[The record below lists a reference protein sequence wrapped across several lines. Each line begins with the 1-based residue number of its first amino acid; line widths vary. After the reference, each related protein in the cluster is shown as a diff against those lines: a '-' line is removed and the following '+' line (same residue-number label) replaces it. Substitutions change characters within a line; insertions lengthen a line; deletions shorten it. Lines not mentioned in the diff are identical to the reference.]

1 MRGLVIC
8 LWLGAGL
15 LLAGCGVRD
24 PAASAETTILTGPRF
39 WTEDPAHPWAQGL
52 LVREGRIVRYLD
64 RQEMAREAARGGT
77 IRQLSGGLAVPG
89 LVDAHAHILGY
100 GLSRTKVD
108 LVGTQTLDE
117 ALSRVAAFAQAHPDK
132 LWIEGRGWDQNDWP
146 DHAWPSADRLEQVVP
161 DRPCA
166 LRRVDGHAL
175 WVNRAALTAA
185 GINFSTP
192 DPPGGMIYKDGSGR
206 PTGILVDNAADLVLG
221 KIPEPS
227 DGEIE
232 QALETAAK
240 DLLAVGLTGVHD
252 MGIDRRTWK
261 TMKRLAAKGRFP
273 LRVFAYASDQSEL
286 AREILARGTEQ
297 SGRLHLVGIKF
308 YADGALGSRGAR
320 LLEPYTDDPYQ
331 KGLWVTPP
339 EQLRERIGKTLEAGL
354 QPAVHAIGDAANKEV
369 IDDYIQALE
378 SAGGRT
384 AFHPRLEHAQIVDLA
399 DIPRV
404 AEHEIVASMQPTHA
418 TSDMPW
424 ALDRVGPRRLRGAYA
439 WRRFLDAGALL
450 AFGSDFPVESI
461 DPRLGLYAAV
471 TRQDIAG
478 EPPGG
483 WLPGQRLTL
492 AEAVA
497 AFTRGAAQAVGA
509 GRELGTM
516 EPGHDCDLTVFERN
530 LFNLPPSAILETPV
544 TATVIAGRVFLPTA
558 ETRSPASGKEG
569 PGAKEPK
576 KE

>member
-8 LWLGAGL
+8 LCLGASM
-15 LLAGCGVRD
+15 LLAGCEARD
-24 PAASAETTILTGPRF
+24 PFASAETAILTGPRF

-52 LVREGRIVRYLD
+52 LVREGRIVCYLD
-64 RQEMAREAARGGT
+64 RQQMAREASRGGT
-77 IRQLSGGLAVPG
+77 IRQLPGSLAVPG

-108 LVGTQTLDE
+108 LVGTETLDD
-117 ALSRVAAFAQAHPDK
+117 ALSRVAAFARTHPDK
-132 LWIEGRGWDQNDWP
+132 RWIEGRGWDQNDWP

-175 WVNRAALTAA
+175 WVNRAALAAA
-185 GINFSTP
+185 GINSSTP
-192 DPPGGMIYKDGSGR
+192 DPPGGTIYKDGSGR
-206 PTGILVDNAADLVLG
+206 PTGILVDNAADLVFE
-221 KIPEPS
+221 KISEPS
-227 DGEIE
+227 DAEIE
-232 QALETAAK
+232 QALETAAQ

-261 TMKRLAAKGRFP
+261 TMKRLAAEGRFP

-286 AREILARGTEQ
+286 AKEILRKGPER

-320 LLEPYTDDPYQ
+320 LLEPYTDDPHQ

-339 EQLRERIGKTLEAGL
+339 EQLRERVRKTLEAGL
-354 QPAVHAIGDAANKEV
+354 QPAVHAIGDAANREV
-369 IDDYIQALE
+369 IDDYIQAQE
-378 SAGGRT
+378 SVGGHT
-384 AFHPRLEHAQIVDLA
+384 AFHPRLEHAQVMDLA

-404 AEHEIVASMQPTHA
+404 AEHGIIASMQPTHA

-424 ALDRVGPRRLRGAYA
+424 AEDRVGAQRLRGAYA
-439 WRRFLDAGALL
+439 WRRFLDAGAVL

-461 DPRLGLYAAV
+461 DPRLGLYSAV
-471 TRQDIAG
+471 TRQDRAG

-483 WLPGQRLTL
+483 WLPRQRLTL
-492 AEAVA
+492 EEALT

-509 GRELGTM
+509 EGALGTM
-516 EPGHDCDLTVFERN
+516 EPGHDCDLTVFGKDI
-530 LFNLPPSAILETPV
+530 FTLPSSALPETPV
-544 TATVIAGRVFLPTA
+544 TATVIAGRVFLPAT
-558 ETRSPASGKEG
+558 EVRRSASGEEDT
-569 PGAKEPK
+569 GAKEAQA
-576 KE
+576 E